1 MSTKGTNKKYLLNT
15 FYIIIFI
22 ICQSRHLLGTVQKFL
37 REVLKMS
44 GRCEMIP
51 GEMCTSPQKSGLEG
65 LVMKDEVVL
74 ACLKVE
80 LGRLVCF

>member
-1 MSTKGTNKKYLLNT
+1 
-15 FYIIIFI
+15 
-22 ICQSRHLLGTVQKFL
+22 
-37 REVLKMS
+37 MS

-51 GEMCTSPQKSGLEG
+51 GEVCTSPHLPQKSGLEG